1 MHKDVLNEREFELVN
16 IIGAELASNQRAIS
30 RHMDISLGM
39 TNMLLHRLV
48 AKGYI
53 RIRQLN
59 KRKIQY
65 ILTPK
70 GFTEKMRKSIKYT
83 IKTLNSIGV
92 IKNRLKE
99 IMLKLYQDGERN
111 FYILGSSD
119 LGLLVELNVRE
130 ISKGDHTITFIQ
142 APEEAK
148 KDGCLCLCKEG
159 FEHLPVNGQKTINL
173 ITELARHEMSYF
185 SK

>member
-1 MHKDVLNEREFELVN
+1 MQKDVLDEREFELVN
-16 IIGAELASNQRAIS
+16 IIGAQLASNQRALS

-39 TNMLLHRLV
+39 TNMLVHRLIS
-48 AKGYI
+48 KGYI
-53 RIRQLN
+53 RIHQLN

-70 GFTEKMRKSIKYT
+70 GFTEKMQKSIKYT

-99 IMLKLYQDGERN
+99 IIQKIYQDGERN
-111 FYILGSSD
+111 FYILGGSD
-119 LGLLVELNVRE
+119 LGLLVDINVRE
-130 ISKGDHTITFIQ
+130 ISKGDHTITFIHSV
-142 APEEAK
+142 EEAK
-148 KDGCLCLCKEG
+148 KDGLLCICKEG
-159 FEHLPVNGQKTINL
+159 YEHISSNGQKAVNL

-185 SK
+185 DK